1 MAKGTRTEGL
11 RPELPLRAAVRVG
24 QYKSVI
30 LKREAFVSQKNRR
43 FQQTSPCRRPRRAIS
58 RPTNTEVR
66 RAECDSVGTAVALRA
81 NSTSS
86 QSELGRSVCFIK
98 KPAVSTNSI
107 KSFTLSAGFIII
119 PRASRNP
126 PKRGF
131 TAPVEKSSSLRPKF
145 VLFPMEKFEKSLA
158 KEEKT

>member
-58 RPTNTEVR
+58 RTTNTEVR

-86 QSELGRSVCFIK
+86 QSELGRSVCFLK
-98 KPAVSTNSI
+98 EHAVSANSPRRSGR
-107 KSFTLSAGFIII
+107 KQPSLFSLTPSSARQG
-119 PRASRNP
+119 A
-126 PKRGF
+126 
-131 TAPVEKSSSLRPKF
+131 ASSLTQTARRFLHRK
-145 VLFPMEKFEKSLA
+145 
-158 KEEKT
+158 KTKNPRRSFFKNRARIG